1 MSEILN
7 AIRLKDKLTIAGVM
21 AAVAVI
27 LATVVGLLTY
37 FTADRHTH
45 VYDYT
50 LKLEEDGSFT
60 LVGHIQMCTV
70 KG

>member
-7 AIRLKDKLTIAGVM
+7 AIKLKDKLTIAGVM

-50 LKLEEDGSFT
+50 LQMEEDGSFT
-60 LVGHIQMCTV
+60 LVGHFSPSC
-70 KG
+70 